1 MAEDIKGYEIVN
13 PEKFE
18 RAVHGSVGAGGTLH
32 GGVGE
37 NASDAAKLAEYDRMG
52 GLIRKKGYK
61 VKMGSFYDFEKKKPR
76 EKPEIVFVF
85 RNLNGVEVEVPEG
98 EDVPLEVQAAELAKK
113 KDKKVKKDIEE

>member
-13 PEKFE
+13 SDKFE
-18 RAVHGSVGAGGTLH
+18 RAVNGSIGSGGALH

-37 NASDAAKLAEYDRMG
+37 KASNEAKLAEYDRLG
-52 GLIRKKGYK
+52 GLIRKKGHNI
-61 VKMGSFYDFEKKKPR
+61 KMGSFYDFAKKKPR

-98 EDVPLEVQAAELAKK
+98 EEVPLEVQAAELAKK
-113 KDKKVKKDIEE
+113 KGKKVKKDIEE